1 VSPYQDPITAAELG
15 RDVLAAE
22 VEEPHYTRSTGER
35 VPLSKLVTPHLK
47 SAFRKLQFEQPD
59 HPELGPMEA
68 EIANRDAEYAARQAE
83 EQQ

>member
-1 VSPYQDPITAAELG
+1 VTPYEDPITAAELG

-22 VEEPHYTRSTGER
+22 IEEPAYTRSTGER
-35 VPLSKLVTPHLK
+35 VPLSKLSTPHLK

-59 HPELGPMEA
+59 HHELPAMEA
-68 EIANRDAEYAARQAE
+68 EIVMRDAEYAARQAE